1 VIWLITFLALVC
13 ALVKVVIA
21 GTGYP
26 EIAYWIG
33 ECKTLSREKVEL
45 LGFLDDNQLNKTR
58 RLNGYEIIGGFS
70 DISTL
75 GSDVRVINSI
85 ARTMELRKQTTEVL
99 RSHGAVFTSLIH
111 DTALIREDMIGEGSI
126 IGPYVVIEAGVKIG
140 KHCCMLAG
148 TTVGHDTSIG
158 DYCFAGHGTHIQGHV
173 QIKDEVFLGSGSN
186 VLPGVRIGRSATIG
200 INATVIQDVMESK
213 SLSAPISRVIR

>member
-1 VIWLITFLALVC
+1 MIWLITFLALVC
-13 ALVKVVIA
+13 TLVKVVIA

-26 EIAYWIG
+26 ELAYWID
-33 ECKTLSREKVEL
+33 ESKTLRGERIEL
-45 LGFLDDNQLNKTR
+45 LGFLDDNELNKTR
-58 RLNGYEIIGGFS
+58 NLNGYKIIGGFS
-70 DISTL
+70 DVSTL
-75 GSDVRVINSI
+75 GSDIRVVNSI
-85 ARTMELRKQTTEVL
+85 ARTMKLRKQTTDLL

-111 DTALIREDMIGEGSI
+111 DTALIREDRVGEGSI

-158 DYCFAGHGTHIQGHV
+158 NYCYTGHGTHIQGHV

-186 VLPGVRIGRSATIG
+186 VFPGVSIGRSATIG

-213 SLSAPISRVIR
+213 SVSAPISRVVR